1 MTLEDGIRCVW
12 DGFRKRVSF
21 EALMFRPFTPSIIAF
36 QLTGLLALL
45 VCALYLCLC
54 CGKPGLRAEQLYV
67 INPGCARQLEEEWS
81 AIQVVSQ
88 RTRLGGAN
96 ACFCAL
102 RQERTSP
109 RTYDI
114 TGTPSFLLVLFTC
127 SFFLNFHTSTTS
139 LLLPSLHLFPDPEFA
154 SIFIY
159 HFPLRSALFLY
170 QHSHGSVLTNPS
182 TSIVTSLSV
191 LRLD

>member
-1 MTLEDGIRCVW
+1 MLPMTLEDGIRCVW

-96 ACFCAL
+96 ACFVHCGRNEPA
-102 RQERTSP
+102 RAPTTSP
-109 RTYDI
+109 ALPLSCSSSSLA
-114 TGTPSFLLVLFTC
+114 PSSSTSILVRRRCYFRLYICFQIPN
-127 SFFLNFHTSTTS
+127 L
-139 LLLPSLHLFPDPEFA
+139 
-154 SIFIY
+154 
-159 HFPLRSALFLY
+159 LRSSSIT
-170 QHSHGSVLTNPS
+170 SHCVRRCSY
-182 TSIVTSLSV
+182 TSIVTGPS
-191 LRLD
+191 